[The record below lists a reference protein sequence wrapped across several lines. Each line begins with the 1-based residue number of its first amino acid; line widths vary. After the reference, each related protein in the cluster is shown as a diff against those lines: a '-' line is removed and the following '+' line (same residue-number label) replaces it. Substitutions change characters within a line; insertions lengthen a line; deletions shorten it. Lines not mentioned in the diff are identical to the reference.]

1 MTTFKLFLTHTY
13 KTGAG
18 WFGVYDLLDSR
29 GFCHGSKIITADSR
43 DKELALCS
51 ILVAGVPTLY
61 GVFGAEAGTGLA
73 AAPTSAQVR
82 AALIAAAIVG
92 SDTTCGVIWARI
104 LYARGAGGPGVTVA
118 THRDVLTYA
127 ALAEER
133 AVGTLHA

>member
-1 MTTFKLFLTHTY
+1 
-13 KTGAG
+13 
-18 WFGVYDLLDSR
+18 
-29 GFCHGSKIITADSR
+29 
-43 DKELALCS
+43 
-51 ILVAGVPTLY
+51 VPTLY

-73 AAPTSAQVR
+73 VAPTSAQIR

-92 SDTTCGVIWARI
+92 SDTTCGVVWARI
-104 LYARGAGGPGVTVA
+104 LFARAGGGPGATSC